1 LGERFRVYIPMG
13 TPGMIDPG
21 NTSCI
26 YFRCSMMFGV
36 LQLAQKWRFKIAMG
50 PRDGDSV
57 V

>member
-1 LGERFRVYIPMG
+1 
-13 TPGMIDPG
+13 MIDPG

-26 YFRCSMMFGV
+26 HFRCSMMLGV
-36 LQLAQKWRFKIAMG
+36 LQLAQKQKFKIAMG